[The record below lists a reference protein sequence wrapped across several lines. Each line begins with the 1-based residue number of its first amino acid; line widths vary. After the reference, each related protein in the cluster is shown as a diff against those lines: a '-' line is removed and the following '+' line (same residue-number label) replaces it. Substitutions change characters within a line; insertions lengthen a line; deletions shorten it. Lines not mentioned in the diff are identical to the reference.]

1 MGKKIIRMEII
12 RVDNDFVVNYY
23 NSNNEIV
30 DTTNCGNNVEMCF
43 LALMNFIMKVISN
56 YANS

>member
-1 MGKKIIRMEII
+1 MEII